1 MDKFDLLDRKI
12 LYELD
17 CNGRATYSQVA
28 KATRSSKT
36 TVKYRV
42 ERLIKENVI
51 SGFHTVI
58 DFSPIGYM
66 IYRFC
71 IRLRKCPQTI
81 ENEIIKYLLNDE
93 QIYVVFKVDGPYH
106 LVFAVKSKNA
116 WELKKFWEEF
126 NEKFFEYIQSNHMS
140 IILDYWEFTRTYLL
154 PTPREK
160 KQFITLKKPDALLID
175 DTDKQILDYISYNA
189 RASLIEI
196 ADKIGKS
203 TMVVR
208 HRIKNLEKKK
218 IILGYRAV
226 LNYEKI
232 GYYYY
237 KVDLSLATIRNLP
250 KIRQH
255 ILSHPNV
262 VYIEKS
268 LTTADFEFDLEVRN
282 FIEFTSIMD
291 SFKSKFPEDILD
303 YNYYSLVKGY
313 KIF

>member
-1 MDKFDLLDRKI
+1 
-12 LYELD
+12 
-17 CNGRATYSQVA
+17 
-28 KATRSSKT
+28 
-36 TVKYRV
+36 
-42 ERLIKENVI
+42 
-51 SGFHTVI
+51 
-58 DFSPIGYM
+58 
-66 IYRFC
+66 
-71 IRLRKCPQTI
+71 
-81 ENEIIKYLLNDE
+81 
-93 QIYVVFKVDGPYH
+93 
-106 LVFAVKSKNA
+106 
-116 WELKKFWEEF
+116 
-126 NEKFFEYIQSNHMS
+126 
-140 IILDYWEFTRTYLL
+140 
-154 PTPREK
+154 
-160 KQFITLKKPDALLID
+160 LID

-262 VYIEKS
+262 VYTEKS